1 MKIEGNMNKRIIL
14 LLFLSIVFL
23 GGAHAV
29 NAQEPMIGEQNG
41 ITWRSLAVGGTPSE
55 ALSRK
60 TFYIDGLDNMSAFW
74 SQHAD
79 LKPDAIDFNR
89 IFIGLN
95 VGQIRDGLDSFY
107 VNEKNLQVPI
117 IDAIL
122 IIRLQS
128 ARIEQLKVDEILG
141 QFREATINSPDPARE
156 KRIWQEALKLIK

>member
-1 MKIEGNMNKRIIL
+1 MKIEGNMNKKKIF
-14 LLFLSIVFL
+14 LLFSLIVFL
-23 GGAHAV
+23 GSAYTV

-41 ITWRSLAVGGTPSE
+41 ITWRSLAIGGTPSE

-79 LKPDAIDFNR
+79 LKPDAIDFNKT
-89 IFIGLN
+89 FIGMN

-107 VNEKNLQVPI
+107 VDEKNLQVPI

-122 IIRLQS
+122 IIRLQI
-128 ARIEQLKVDEILG
+128 ARIEQLKVDEILA

-156 KRIWQEALKLIK
+156 KGIWKEALKLIK